1 MSQKEKILYPFP
13 QWKPEDHTFT
23 ILRNWWQELKNNKG
37 EKAALKRADS
47 LTEVVFCPA
56 YHRFLRTLRNEGY
69 SVSESRYS
77 KLAAIAGL
85 SARIKQDIPGAFGAQ
100 MGALKPGDKPILSEL
115 RVRRVLACDDLE
127 ELYMLLRRAL
137 GILGGNASLSGLAS
151 TIWQWESLSEKRPYD
166 SRRQMAYD
174 YYAAAST

>member
-13 QWKPEDHTFT
+13 QWKRDDPSFA
-23 ILRNWWQELKNNKG
+23 ILRNWWQELDNKKG

-56 YHRFLRTLRNEGY
+56 YHRLIRTLRNAGY
-69 SVSESRYS
+69 SVPESRYT
-77 KLAAIAGL
+77 KLAAIGGL
-85 SARIKQDIPGAFGAQ
+85 AARIKEDLPGAFGAQ

-137 GILGGNASLSGLAS
+137 GILGGNASLSGLAA
-151 TIWQWESLSEKRPYD
+151 TIWQWESLAEKRPYD